1 MTVDEIQRIIEQMLS
16 VQRELQG
23 SQLRIQESQLRDRQD
38 IESLIENSSRQQ
50 RLLDRL
56 IGYSITTESN
66 HLDLE
71 QRLNELERKFKR
83 FEDAS

>member
-16 VQRELQG
+16 VQRELQE

-66 HLDLE
+66 ILDL
-71 QRLNELERKFKR
+71 
-83 FEDAS
+83 